1 MIQGQMH
8 AVIRCLRRRAAHP
21 AGAPTDAQLLER
33 FVAQHDEGAFELL
46 VWRHGGLVLGTCRRV
61 LGHAQDAE
69 DAFQATFLA
78 LARRAGA
85 VSKGESL
92 AGWLYQVAC
101 RAALRL

>member
-78 LARRAGA
+78 LARKAGSVTRADA
-85 VSKGESL
+85 LSP
-92 AGWLYQVAC
+92 WLYAVAV
-101 RAALRL
+101 RTARE